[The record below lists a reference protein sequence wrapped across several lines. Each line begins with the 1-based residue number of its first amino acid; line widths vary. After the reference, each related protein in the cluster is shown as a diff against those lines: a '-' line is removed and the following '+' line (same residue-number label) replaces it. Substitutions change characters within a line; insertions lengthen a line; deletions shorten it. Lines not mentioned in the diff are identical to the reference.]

1 MIAANRPGQAPG
13 RMLLVDAAHACVGDD
28 LVAHL
33 PRHLRAGDLLV
44 LNDAATLPAS
54 LRVATEGAPDLE
66 LRLAVRLDDRSYRGV
81 LFGPG
86 DFRMRTE
93 DRPAPPAIAPG
104 SSLWLQGDPSI
115 RISARPHYH
124 PRLLDLRFELE
135 GPAALA
141 AIYAHGAPI
150 QYAHVPTPLPLWAV
164 QTPLASR
171 PWAVEAPSASFRIDF
186 ALRQALAAA
195 GVGLATLT
203 HGAGLSSTG
212 DASLDALFPLPEPYE
227 IPTRTAA
234 AISATKQAGG
244 RVIAGGTTVVRALE
258 DAAEGPW
265 VRPGA
270 GVARLKIGPSTR
282 LRVVDAVL
290 SGMHEAGTSHFELLR
305 AFAPRSLLERGWRL
319 AESCGY
325 LGHELGDQ
333 SLVLRAA

>member
-1 MIAANRPGQAPG
+1 
-13 RMLLVDAAHACVGDD
+13 MLLVDAERAVVGDD

-33 PRHLRAGDLLV
+33 PRHLRPGDLLV

-54 LRVATEGAPDLE
+54 LRVAAEGAPDLE

-93 DRPAPPAIAPG
+93 DRPPPPARLPG
-104 SSLWLQGDPSI
+104 GSLWLRDAPHV
-115 RISARPHYH
+115 RLAARPHEH
-124 PRLLDLRFELE
+124 PRLLDLRFDLA
-135 GPAALA
+135 GPAAIA
-141 AIYAHGAPI
+141 AIYAHGTPI
-150 QYAHVPTPLPLWAV
+150 QYAHVPEPLPLWAV

-186 ALRQALAAA
+186 ALRQALAGA
-195 GVGLATLT
+195 GVRLATLT

-212 DASLDALFPLPEPYE
+212 DAALDALFPLPEPYE
-227 IPTRTAA
+227 IPAQTAA
-234 AISATKQAGG
+234 AIAETRRRGG

-258 DAAEGPW
+258 SAAEGHA
-265 VRPGA
+265 VRSGA
-270 GVARLKIGPSTR
+270 GVATTRIGPATR
-282 LRVVDAVL
+282 LQIVDAVL

-305 AFAPRSLLERGWRL
+305 AFAPRALLERGWQL
-319 AESCGY
+319 AEARGY

-333 SLVLRAA
+333 SLVVRAA